1 MTIKLFRC
9 MFKMVK
15 NKEFYVFFS
24 LLSLSFTTY
33 SQFIISVDDFDG
45 DTVAIGAPFNT
56 GNGEYLGHIR
66 IFDWKSM
73 VNYVLD

>member
-1 MTIKLFRC
+1 
-9 MFKMVK
+9 
-15 NKEFYVFFS
+15 
-24 LLSLSFTTY
+24 
-33 SQFIISVDDFDG
+33 
-45 DTVAIGAPFNT
+45 VAIGAPFNT